1 MRRDETSR
9 PVEGTVERTGSV
21 RPSSGQISWGE
32 LVSGK
37 GVFRAVTLLLCRE
50 MGRGIE
56 FPCAWDRDPC

>member
-1 MRRDETSR
+1 M
-9 PVEGTVERTGSV
+9 EGTVEHARSV
-21 RPSSGQISWGE
+21 RPYAGQISWRE

-56 FPCAWDRDPC
+56 FPCVWDRDPC